1 MSDVCA
7 RRLAAACLVACSFL
21 GSVRLCAQATG
32 AVAGLVSD
40 ASGGV
45 LPGVTIDVANQD
57 TGQVR
62 TAVTANDG
70 FYTVPLLNPGR
81 YQVQATLAGFR
92 TTIRDGIVVV
102 VVNETARAD
111 LQLHDPVHRQCRRR
125 FHARVPGAVSP
136 GERRSE
142 PGWVVVGLRRLRPGR
157 IPRVAGDVELRRAL
171 RAQST
176 VCRAPGSSERVSS
189 RPAVAD
195 LPHCADRPGLSR

>member
-1 MSDVCA
+1 MFES
-7 RRLAAACLVACSFL
+7 RLTRLAAAGLVVCLFQIPAPVS
-21 GSVRLCAQATG
+21 AQATG
-32 AVAGLVSD
+32 AITGLVSD
-40 ASGGV
+40 SSGGV
-45 LPGVTIDVANQD
+45 LPGVTIEVTSSD

-62 TAVTANDG
+62 TAVTAGDG

-142 PGWVVVGLRRLRPGR
+142 PGWVVVGLRRLR
-157 IPRVAGDVELRRAL
+157 
-171 RAQST
+171 
-176 VCRAPGSSERVSS
+176 
-189 RPAVAD
+189 
-195 LPHCADRPGLSR
+195 